1 MLYSLNGSYPQPIGN
16 RIRLSNGKTRTDSS
30 TFTEDEL
37 SDAGYQVAPDIPERP
52 DNVTF
57 CKLEWNGTDW
67 EYRTT
72 PTTTEMKEE
81 RQKILDKIDVM
92 IKDAKAIRKSAI
104 QNGTSD
110 IYIDKYITDL
120 YDLTVNIYNPF
131 DIIWPTHGDGNIVN
145 PDGGD
150 SSLEE

>member
-1 MLYSLNGSYPQPIGN
+1 MLYSFNGNYPQPIGN

-37 SDAGYQVAPDIPERP
+37 SDAGYQLAPDIPARP

-67 EYRTT
+67 EYRVE
-72 PTTTEMKEE
+72 PTITEIEEE
-81 RQKILDKIDVM
+81 RQKVLNAIDYSLEE
-92 IKDAKAIRKSAI
+92 ARATRKLKK
-104 QNGTSD
+104 QNGESD
-110 IYIDKYITDL
+110 AYMDQYIME
-120 YDLTVNIYNPF
+120 LTNLIANVNDPF
-131 DIIWPTHGDGNIVN
+131 NIKWPVYGDGNIVN

>member
-16 RIRLSNGKTRTDSS
+16 RIRLSNGTTRTDSS

-92 IKDAKAIRKSAI
+92 IKDAKATRKLAI
-104 QNGTSD
+104 QN
-110 IYIDKYITDL
+110 
-120 YDLTVNIYNPF
+120 
-131 DIIWPTHGDGNIVN
+131 VN
-145 PDGGD
+145 PQV
-150 SSLEE
+150 EI

>member
-1 MLYSLNGSYPQPIGN
+1 MLYSFNGNYPQPIGN

-37 SDAGYQVAPDIPERP
+37 SDAGYQLAPDIPSKP

-67 EYRTT
+67 EYRVE
-72 PTTTEMKEE
+72 PTITEIEEE
-81 RQKILDKIDVM
+81 RQKVLNAIDYSLEE
-92 IKDAKAIRKSAI
+92 ARATRKLKK
-104 QNGTSD
+104 QNGESD
-110 IYIDKYITDL
+110 AYMDQYIME
-120 YDLTVNIYNPF
+120 LTNLIANVNDPF
-131 DIIWPTHGDGNIVN
+131 NIKWPVYGDGNIVN